1 MKSAVAYA
9 RVSSKKQ
16 EDTGFSIPAQIE
28 LFKQYS
34 EKSGIK
40 IVKFFIENK
49 TSGKAGR
56 KIYNDML
63 AYIKENNIKDI
74 FVEKTDRIYRN
85 FKDYVVLEDLSQ
97 NFNLVIHL
105 VKEHVVLKRD
115 STSHEKLVHG
125 FKVLMAKN
133 YLDNLREEVMKGR
146 EEKIRE
152 GGYPHKAPVGY
163 YNDVNKATKKKE
175 IFVDTEK
182 SVFVKRLFELY
193 STGAYSVDEL
203 RTKLFDEGFNHNGK
217 PYSKPRLLF
226 VLKDSFYIGKMKIK
240 GVIYDGKHEP
250 IIDVETYNRV
260 QKMFNQSKARS
271 HDIEFAYTGLLT
283 CGHCGCQMTAEL
295 KKGKYVYYH
304 CTGKRGGTCKKDY
317 IREEKLD
324 EVFLQLVEKI
334 PAPDSGLFEILRE
347 ATIEFRKMKSEYEET
362 SMEEIQKQIS
372 RLQNR
377 LNNLYTD
384 KLDGRIS
391 QEFWLEKHN
400 EWHAQ
405 KEELIEKLKTI
416 SNTSKTF
423 DEGSNL
429 LENFCKHAREAYL
442 NGNAKKKQAIL
453 KMLGSNF
460 SYKDKEVS
468 VVLTSVFNHLLNL
481 PFVNYGAR
489 NLPKLELLKL
499 AEDFE
504 KLIDSDLISRL
515 KSLDFVA

>member
-49 TSGKAGR
+49 TGGKVGR
-56 KIYNDML
+56 KVYNEML
-63 AYIKENNIKDI
+63 AYIKQHNIKDV

-97 NFNLVIHL
+97 NFNLIIHL
-105 VKEHVVLKRD
+105 VKERVILSKD

-125 FKVLMAKN
+125 FKVLLAKN

-163 YNDVNKATKKKE
+163 YNDTNKQTKKKE
-175 IFVDTEK
+175 IYVDKEK
-182 SVFVKRLFELY
+182 AVFVQRLFELY
-193 STGAYSVDEL
+193 ATGAYSVDEL
-203 RTKLFDEGFNHNGK
+203 RTKLFNEGFNNNGR

-226 VLKDSFYIGKMKIK
+226 VLKDVFYIGKMKIK
-240 GVIYDGKHEP
+240 GVVYDAKHTP
-250 IIDVETYNRV
+250 IIDIETFNRV

-271 HDIEFAYTGLLT
+271 HDVEFAYTGLLT

-295 KKGKYVYYH
+295 KKGKYIYYH

-317 IREEKLD
+317 VREEKLD
-324 EVFLQLVEKI
+324 DVFVQLINKLPNPEE
-334 PAPDSGLFEILRE
+334 GLFEEIKK
-347 ATIEFRKMKSEYEET
+347 AVIEIRKIKSDYEET
-362 SMEEIQKQIS
+362 SMEEIQKQIQ

-377 LNNLYTD
+377 LDNLYTD
-384 KLDGRIS
+384 KLDGRIT
-391 QEFWLEKHN
+391 QEFWQERHNQWHDEKDR
-400 EWHAQ
+400 
-405 KEELIEKLKTI
+405 LIEKLKAI
-416 SNTSKTF
+416 SNTSRTF

-429 LENFCKHAREAYL
+429 LENFCKYARSEFLRA
-442 NGNAKKKQAIL
+442 NGKKKRAIL

-460 SYKDKEVS
+460 VYKDKEVS
-468 VVLTSVFNHLLNL
+468 VELTSVFNYLINND
-481 PFVNYGAR
+481 FVKYGAGDEAR
-489 NLPKLELLKL
+489 TRDILLGKE
-499 AEDFE
+499 AFYH
-504 KLIDSDLISRL
+504 
-515 KSLDFVA
+515 